1 MKKYNLFAIT
11 SFLALSLSAQI
22 KNAETNQF
30 SVKGNCSDAKELIE
44 KAGNQKKI
52 ASVVYDA
59 TTQTAEI
66 TVDKTKTNA
75 SEVLK
80 KIALVGF
87 DNTEYFA
94 PNEAY
99 AKLKKD
105 CQYPRDKQMMPDHS
119 GMNHSTHQQTN
130 SSQESNQLSNVFE
143 HYFKLKD
150 AFVATN
156 ETEVKNQIAAFT
168 KSIKAVEMGK
178 LSHNVH
184 MVWMEELNNLETNS
198 ASISTEKDIEKQ
210 RKLFSKVSE
219 SLYKLSKVAKLDY
232 TVYYQNCPMFNGGSN
247 WLSKEENIKNPY
259 YGSKMLTC
267 GSTVET
273 LK

>member
-22 KNAETNQF
+22 KNAETHQF

-44 KAGNQKKI
+44 KVGNQKKI

-80 KIALVGF
+80 KIALAGF

-105 CQYPRDKQMMPDHS
+105 CQYPRDKQMMTDHS
-119 GMNHSTHQQTN
+119 AMNHTIHQQIN